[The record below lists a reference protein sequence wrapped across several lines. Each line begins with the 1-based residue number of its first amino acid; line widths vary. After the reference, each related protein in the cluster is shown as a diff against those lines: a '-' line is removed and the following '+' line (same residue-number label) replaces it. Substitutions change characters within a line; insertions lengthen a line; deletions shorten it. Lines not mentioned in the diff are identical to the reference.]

1 MAMLS
6 GLEAL
11 LLDGAVACA
20 GPCCSTVEWEL
31 PLVLISS
38 RKNRL
43 AASAAMMGATD
54 LEMLA
59 ASQDRSGLGCLEGAW
74 ELLSVL
80 LLSRKMQ
87 LDACFGRSMAAW
99 GLLCAFQ
106 GCKLRK
112 PHLCCFWELGRRTV
126 DVTNLVSCFPWREA
140 PGTDVSWCSACMRD
154 IWQSFSM
161 LHIHTPVELRL
172 HLRYY
177 RLNDKPF
184 PDMADVC

>member
-1 MAMLS
+1 MGMLS

-20 GPCCSTVEWEL
+20 GPCCSVVDWEL
-31 PLVLISS
+31 PSVLLSS

-43 AASAAMMGATD
+43 PASAVMMGATD
-54 LEMLA
+54 LDMLA
-59 ASQDRSGLGCLEGAW
+59 AFRDRGGPGCLEGAW

-80 LLSRKMQ
+80 LY
-87 LDACFGRSMAAW
+87 ACFGRSTAAW

-112 PHLCCFWELGRRTV
+112 PHLCCFWALGRRTV
-126 DVTNLVSCFPWREA
+126 DVTNLVSCFLWREA

-161 LHIHTPVELRL
+161 LHVHTPVELRL